1 MIISQVKELL
11 KLYLQGDN
19 ANFSLTGLILGECI
33 KDVLRATRPRTHI
46 VRIEKKEFD
55 FTQFRKISN
64 SHYLRMPYV
73 DLDDNAGLDMQ
84 EELNMAVVFFLC
96 SAFSKDRAQY
106 FKDRANEIIAIYDT
120 NLAYKREFD
129 YVNIYLQNPKKE
141 GEKLTPILKKI
152 SLEVGETKIFKIDAT
167 QEYKVQ
173 VKGDFLKYELKNGE
187 LIISASKEGE
197 GEISLI
203 SQIEILNFKVVA
215 LISDGAVID

>member
-1 MIISQVKELL
+1 MVISQVKELL

-19 ANFSLTGLILGECI
+19 ASFTLTELILGECI

-46 VRIEKKEFD
+46 VRVEKKEFD

-120 NLAYKREFD
+120 NLAYKRELDF
-129 YVNIYLQNPKKE
+129 VNIYLQNKE
-141 GEKLTPILKKI
+141 DEKLTPILKKI
-152 SLEVGETKIFKIDAT
+152 TLEVGETKIFKIDAT

-187 LIISASKEGE
+187 LIISANKEGE

-203 SQIEILNFKVVA
+203 SKIEILKFKLTA
-215 LISDGAVID
+215 LSSDGGVID

>member
-1 MIISQVKELL
+1 MVISQVKELL
-11 KLYLQGDN
+11 RLYLQGDN
-19 ANFSLTGLILGECI
+19 ASFTLTELILGECI

-46 VRIEKKEFD
+46 VRVEKKEFD

-120 NLAYKREFD
+120 NLAYKRELDF
-129 YVNIYLQNPKKE
+129 VNIYLQNKE
-141 GEKLTPILKKI
+141 DEKLTPILKKI
-152 SLEVGETKIFKIDAT
+152 TLEVGETKILKIDAT

-187 LIISASKEGE
+187 LIISANKEGE

-203 SQIEILNFKVVA
+203 SKIEILKFKLTA
-215 LISDGAVID
+215 LSSDGGVID

>member
-1 MIISQVKELL
+1 MMIISQVKELL

-120 NLAYKREFD
+120 NLAYKRELDF
-129 YVNIYLQNPKKE
+129 VNIYLQNQE

-152 SLEVGETKIFKIDAT
+152 TLEVGETKILKIDAT

>member
-120 NLAYKREFD
+120 NLAYKRELDF
-129 YVNIYLQNPKKE
+129 VNIYLQNQE

-152 SLEVGETKIFKIDAT
+152 TLEVGETKILKIDAT
-167 QEYKVQ
+167 QEYKTK

>member
-1 MIISQVKELL
+1 MVISQVKELL

-19 ANFSLTGLILGECI
+19 ASFTLTELILGECI

-46 VRIEKKEFD
+46 VKVEKKEFD

-120 NLAYKREFD
+120 NLAYKRELDF
-129 YVNIYLQNPKKE
+129 VNIYLQNKE
-141 GEKLTPILKKI
+141 DEKLTPILKKI
-152 SLEVGETKIFKIDAT
+152 TLEVGETKIFKIDAT

-187 LIISASKEGE
+187 LIISANKEGE

-203 SQIEILNFKVVA
+203 SKIEILKFKLTA
-215 LISDGAVID
+215 LSSDGGVID

>member
-1 MIISQVKELL
+1 MVISQVKELL

-19 ANFSLTGLILGECI
+19 ASFTLTELILGECI

-46 VRIEKKEFD
+46 VKVEKKEFD

-120 NLAYKREFD
+120 NLAYKRELDF
-129 YVNIYLQNPKKE
+129 VNIYLQNKE
-141 GEKLTPILKKI
+141 DEKLTPILKKVA
-152 SLEVGETKIFKIDAT
+152 LEVGKTKIFKIDAT

>member
-120 NLAYKREFD
+120 NLAYKRELDF
-129 YVNIYLQNPKKE
+129 VNIYLQNQE

-152 SLEVGETKIFKIDAT
+152 TLEVGETKILKIDAT